1 MHTYTCIHIY
11 IYIYTHTRTEKKNG
25 EDLGDAAGFQEGN
38 TPTQPT
44 ELWQEGVDAS
54 HPDQRELYSL
64 SLSHSHTH
72 THIGVDATQRDEL
85 MDEILSEFQGGHDSG
100 RDSSLTVSDFTS
112 SAGLFL
118 FLF

>member
-1 MHTYTCIHIY
+1 
-11 IYIYTHTRTEKKNG
+11 
-25 EDLGDAAGFQEGN
+25 
-38 TPTQPT
+38 
-44 ELWQEGVDAS
+44 
-54 HPDQRELYSL
+54 
-64 SLSHSHTH
+64 
-72 THIGVDATQRDEL
+72 

>member
-1 MHTYTCIHIY
+1 VKTSETQRAFKRATHQRNQLSYGKKVSTHPIQTSENYT
-11 IYIYTHTRTEKKNG
+11 
-25 EDLGDAAGFQEGN
+25 L
-38 TPTQPT
+38 
-44 ELWQEGVDAS
+44 
-54 HPDQRELYSL
+54 SL
-64 SLSHSHTH
+64 SLTHTH